1 MKGNAI
7 YFTAEEIK
15 AIYEFDCN
23 FDNYFSAVRDKELY
37 EWLLSQG
44 IWLILDKFSHC
55 ASTSN
60 AVTAGKNIYFSYR
73 EIEFMSRFICEI
85 DKFFPDVCDQE
96 RKEQLLTVA
105 GKALLKFVLC
115 FNRHYGED
123 NRYPLKR
130 FCRYEKVINGCDLF

>member
-1 MKGNAI
+1 MVRLKGNAI

-55 ASTSN
+55 AVQ
-60 AVTAGKNIYFSYR
+60 A
-73 EIEFMSRFICEI
+73 MQLQ
-85 DKFFPDVCDQE
+85 QE
-96 RKEQLLTVA
+96 RTSIFLIE
-105 GKALLKFVLC
+105 
-115 FNRHYGED
+115 R
-123 NRYPLKR
+123 
-130 FCRYEKVINGCDLF
+130 